1 MKKALL
7 IFFVIWL
14 AVPSVTMAGGGWPK
28 LKGKLYLKF
37 SEYWVIADQ
46 HFTVGGG
53 IDPNLTRGNFITS
66 VYAEYG
72 ITNRLTGIVYF
83 PFFSRATLNEQ
94 VSGTTGDVIIP
105 GEAIN
110 SIGDTDIQI
119 KYGLFQNGSFKTAVS
134 LTLGLP
140 TGVSEGGSDGSL
152 QTGDGEFNQMI
163 SFDVSRSF
171 PIGKLNTYASIM
183 AGFNNR
189 TKNFSDEFRYGFE
202 AGIVQGNFI
211 GILRFQGIQSLKNGD
226 PNFNSSGTSLFGNNV
241 SYFSFQPEVGYKFT
255 EKVGISASIQ
265 TALYGELIFANPAF
279 TVGAFFDL

>member
-1 MKKALL
+1 MKKTIIIYLVFCLL
-7 IFFVIWL
+7 IPIS
-14 AVPSVTMAGGGWPK
+14 AMAGGGWPK
-28 LKGKLYLKF
+28 PKGRLYIKL
-37 SEYWVIADQ
+37 SEYWVIANQ
-46 HFTVGGG
+46 HFTIGGG

-72 ITNRLTGIVYF
+72 VTNRLTGIVYF

-110 SIGDTDIQI
+110 SIGDTDIQL
-119 KYGLFQNGSFKTAVS
+119 KYGLFQEGPFKTSVS

-152 QTGDGEFNQMI
+152 QTGDGEFNQMVSI
-163 SFDVSRSF
+163 DVSRSI
-171 PIGKLNTYASIM
+171 PIGKLNTYASLM
-183 AGFNNR
+183 VGFNNR
-189 TKNFSDEFRYGFE
+189 TRNFSDEFRYGLE
-202 AGIVQGNFI
+202 AGIVQGRFI

-241 SYFSFQPEVGYKFT
+241 SYLAFQPEVGYKFT
-255 EKVGISASIQ
+255 DKFGISASVGM
-265 TALYGELIFANPAF
+265 ALFGELIFANPSF